1 MIINFL
7 QIVLTFYSATNVEAA
22 GNAQIEEYFEAGPSV
37 AKAIITCGRHKVS
50 TPLRY
55 KSDQNDEEI
64 ELTVTKD
71 KFYVGFTGREHRLA
85 SLPRNKCVAI
95 KKIKS
100 SDKDKYS
107 NTIRVLKSIQRH
119 INAENRRHI
128 VQLFDAGYEKA
139 TNLLIIVSELG
150 DETLKERLY
159 AENRT
164 FLVEEMAMKIVV
176 PLLELHPVAMHL
188 DIKPCNYVFVKSDGD
203 ALKLIDFDGADLL
216 LGFANVQ
223 QNQSK
228 IPEVVAHTKQY
239 MSPEQDEHIFK
250 RRRELSVKADIWAIG
265 IIIYEIILQH
275 KYYDYLFSKEEDL
288 DVNSVL
294 YFIGNYYRGYQITGD
309 EDNEAV
315 QFDLLDFEN
324 VEWLLADKYYDT
336 LAHILRVAA
345 DYPLLFHLII
355 PAQRMSARGIVDF
368 LNKKCIPTTSQR
380 INNVPSLPFFQNVT
394 VGRLRIIFEAQKDQ
408 KILGLL
414 NIVESKQRK
423 ALNEL
428 NDRTLICENNNILM
442 NASVEETV
450 QELVEKSPTSPQH
463 QLSDAKRPKNKLKK
477 ILSKMPKIDWTI
489 SKTKFG
495 RLKKLARE
503 EGDSPFLG

>member
-1 MIINFL
+1 MIINVL
-7 QIVLTFYSATNVEAA
+7 QIVLTFYSATNVGAA
-22 GNAQIEEYFEAGPSV
+22 GSGQIEEYFEAGPSF
-37 AKAIITCGRHKVS
+37 AKAIITCGRHIVS

-55 KSDQNDEEI
+55 KSEQNDEEI
-64 ELTVTKD
+64 ELSVTKD
-71 KFYVGFTGREHRLA
+71 KVGKGANGKFYVGFTGREHRLA

-100 SDKDKYS
+100 SEIEKYS
-107 NTIRVLKSIQRH
+107 NTIRVLKWIQRH
-119 INAENRRHI
+119 IDAANRRHI
-128 VQLFDAGYEKA
+128 VQLFDAGHEEA

-188 DIKPCNYVFVKSDGD
+188 DVKPCNYVFVKSDGD

-216 LGFANVQ
+216 LGFANNVQ

-294 YFIGNYYRGYQITGD
+294 HYIGNYYRGYQITSE
-309 EDNEAV
+309 EDNDEAV
-315 QFDLLDFEN
+315 QFNLLDFDN
-324 VEWLLADKYYDT
+324 GEWLLADKYYDT

-355 PAQRMSARGIVDF
+355 VF
-368 LNKKCIPTTSQR
+368 
-380 INNVPSLPFFQNVT
+380 
-394 VGRLRIIFEAQKDQ
+394 
-408 KILGLL
+408 
-414 NIVESKQRK
+414 
-423 ALNEL
+423 
-428 NDRTLICENNNILM
+428 
-442 NASVEETV
+442 
-450 QELVEKSPTSPQH
+450 
-463 QLSDAKRPKNKLKK
+463 
-477 ILSKMPKIDWTI
+477 
-489 SKTKFG
+489 
-495 RLKKLARE
+495 
-503 EGDSPFLG
+503 